1 MTSGTEP
8 AANLNW
14 SRKHDNSIGLSWR
27 LPKTYGTNHIVNQV
41 VCYQKKEEGS
51 MATQIPIPSDS
62 IGYKLTDL
70 VVGAKY
76 RIWIEAVV
84 CVKLHIDATTNKY
97 CTELNDN
104 NAALS
109 NRINYYKELKDNRC
123 INVSS
128 EQLVMRVPA
137 PCEPT
142 SISLTGYTNETIDI
156 QWPKPYLYSQHNNPD
171 NPDQRIH
178 IYRHLIGY
186 KLLVN
191 NIQLRSL
198 QAHETV
204 CTLIKCKPLN
214 TYNIVLSALTCI
226 PDENNDVSIL
236 KI

>member
-1 MTSGTEP
+1 MFLYIT
-8 AANLNW
+8 
-14 SRKHDNSIGLSWR
+14 
-27 LPKTYGTNHIVNQV
+27 GTNYLVNQI

-51 MATQIPIPSDS
+51 MANHIPIPADS

-70 VVGAKY
+70 IVGTKY

-84 CVKLHIDATTNKY
+84 CVRLHIDAAENKY
-97 CTELNDN
+97 SNELNQSGAELKDK
-104 NAALS
+104 
-109 NRINYYKELKDNRC
+109 IDYYKELKDNRC
-123 INVSS
+123 IHVSS

-142 SISLTGYTNETIDI
+142 TISLTGYTPETIDI
-156 QWPKPYLYSQHNNPD
+156 QWPKPNLYSQHINPD
-171 NPDQRIH
+171 NPDKRIN
-178 IYRHLIGY
+178 IYRYLIGY

-198 QAHETV
+198 QTHETV

-226 PDENNDVSIL
+226 PDETNEVIY
-236 KI
+236 